1 MLFTLPDDDTLYT
14 ALENR
19 DPRYDGQAFVG
30 VTSTG
35 IFCRLTCPAR
45 NPKRE
50 NCRFFASAADCL
62 THGFRPCLRC
72 HPAASGDPSLKPLL
86 KALNDR
92 PDHRWSEADVIAM
105 GIDPSTARRAFKRQF
120 GMTFLDLARQRRL
133 ARGFTTLA
141 DGNRVIDAQLDA
153 GYASASAFRAAFA
166 LLIGLPPGKL
176 KPNAR
181 LRADFIDTPLGDMIA
196 VADNTHLYLLE
207 FSDRK
212 ALPAELKSLHKDAK
226 GDIGLGRTAITD
238 RTQTA
243 LHSYFTGENPA
254 LDLPIATG
262 GSAFAQTVWQHLRQ
276 IPPGQTQTYSQIA
289 AAISRPSATRAV
301 ARANGANRLAIVVP
315 CHRVLGADG
324 SLTGYGGGL
333 WRKDRLIALERQ
345 YL

>member
-1 MLFTLPDDDTLYT
+1 MLFTLPDDDTLYA
-14 ALENR
+14 ALINR

-45 NPKRE
+45 NPKRK

-72 HPAASGDPSLKPLL
+72 HPAASGDPSLHPLL
-86 KALNDR
+86 KALNAR
-92 PDHRWSEADVIAM
+92 PDHRWNEADIIAM
-105 GIDPSTARRAFKRQF
+105 GFDPSTARRAFKRQF
-120 GMTFLDLARQRRL
+120 GMTFLDMARQRRL
-133 ARGFTTLA
+133 ARGFTTIA
-141 DGNRVIDAQLDA
+141 NGDRVIDAQFDA

-166 LLIGLPPGKL
+166 RLIGWPPGKL
-176 KPNAR
+176 KPDAR
-181 LRADFIDTPLGDMIA
+181 LRADWIETPLGAMIA
-196 VADNTHLYLLE
+196 VADATHLYLLE

-212 ALPAELKSLHKDAK
+212 ALPSELKSLLKDAK
-226 GDIGLGRTAITD
+226 GDIGPGRTAITD
-238 RTQTA
+238 QTEAA
-243 LHSYFTGENPA
+243 LQCYFAGQDPR

-262 GSAFAQTVWQHLRQ
+262 GSPFAQSVWQHLRC
-276 IPPGQTQTYSQIA
+276 IPAGHTQTYSQIA
-289 AAISRPSATRAV
+289 ASIGRPTATRAV

-324 SLTGYGGGL
+324 ALTGYGGGL